1 MPVFPN
7 QGVEELRSCIGLQY
21 GERLPGDA
29 LTRKP
34 GCARIPTL
42 GDASAVSVSAGAVA
56 AKKQLVFMPLEK
68 IRGEGRIARQR
79 VVARVGRK
87 IAEKIRI
94 IREPF
99 VSNASANDRRS
110 RVVLVIGIVRADVGP
125 KCIAMSHK
133 RSLGK

>member
-21 GERLPGDA
+21 GQRFPGDA

-42 GDASAVSVSAGAVA
+42 GDARAVSVSARAVTPE
-56 AKKQLVFMPLEK
+56 KQFVFMPLQK
-68 IRGEGRIARQR
+68 ISGEGRIARQR
-79 VVARVGRK
+79 IVAGVGRK
-87 IAEKIRI
+87 IPENVWI

-99 VSNASANDRRS
+99 VSNASAHD
-110 RVVLVIGIVRADVGP
+110 
-125 KCIAMSHK
+125 
-133 RSLGK
+133 